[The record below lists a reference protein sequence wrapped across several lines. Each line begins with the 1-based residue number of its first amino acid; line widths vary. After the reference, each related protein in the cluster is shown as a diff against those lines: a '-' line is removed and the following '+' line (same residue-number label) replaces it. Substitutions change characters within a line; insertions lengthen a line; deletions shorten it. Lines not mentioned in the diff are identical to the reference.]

1 MIPAL
6 VAALLAVQAA
16 AGPDP
21 REIEHAIEADRLEQA
36 RQMLAEAMAAGQSG
50 VEIDRLA
57 ADLAFAKEKWATAQV
72 SYAAL
77 LHANPND
84 ERSAVRAAIASLM
97 LGDSVKAA
105 AFVDA
110 AIALNSSSWEAW
122 NAKGVLCDL
131 GRDWICAD
139 EAFAK
144 ARTLSPDNP
153 EVLNNHGWSM
163 ILRGE
168 WDEALTILEQAAI
181 LDPKSKRIQ
190 NNLELTREA
199 LADELPK
206 RRPGESD
213 VDFAARLNDAGVAA
227 EQNGD
232 KKRAIAAF
240 SQALAVS
247 DTWYERAANNLKRV
261 QQK

>member
-131 GRDWICAD
+131 GRDWTCAD

-144 ARTLSPDNP
+144 ARGITVIVDGSQVPVVYAADSIDVTKAFIADFNSKNP
-153 EVLNNHGWSM
+153 ATASV
-163 ILRGE
+163 
-168 WDEALTILEQAAI
+168 TQ
-181 LDPKSKRIQ
+181 P
-190 NNLELTREA
+190 
-199 LADELPK
+199 
-206 RRPGESD
+206 
-213 VDFAARLNDAGVAA
+213 
-227 EQNGD
+227 
-232 KKRAIAAF
+232 
-240 SQALAVS
+240 
-247 DTWYERAANNLKRV
+247 
-261 QQK
+261 